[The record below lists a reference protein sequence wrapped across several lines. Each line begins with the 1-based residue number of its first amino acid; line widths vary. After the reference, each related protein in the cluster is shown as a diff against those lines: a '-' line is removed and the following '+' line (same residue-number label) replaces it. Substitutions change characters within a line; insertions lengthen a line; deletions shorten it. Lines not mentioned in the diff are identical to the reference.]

1 MRSFDRRTFHR
12 TMIGVAVGLALVAAG
27 CGSDSD
33 SASDSVAT
41 AGTDAPVASEA
52 TVTSDATLPT
62 DVAATPPASDD
73 ASAGGVQSIVSLS
86 PTHTEILF
94 AIGAGDQVVAVD
106 EFSDYPAEALELPH
120 ELSGFEPNVEAIA
133 AFEPDLV
140 VTGGDT
146 TGLGDQLADLGIE
159 TWDGPAAT
167 TLGDT
172 YDQIEQLGAIT
183 GHDAEAAELVA
194 QMQTDIDEIV
204 AATPVPEVPL
214 TLYHE
219 LDSAFFS
226 ADSTTF
232 IGELYGM
239 LGLQNIADEAEGN
252 SGGYPQLN
260 AEFIVSANPDL
271 IFLADTI
278 CCGETLDTVS
288 ARPGWDAITAVQNG
302 NVFEM
307 DDNIASRW
315 GPRVVDYLADV
326 SAAIQQAAVPA

>member
-12 TMIGVAVGLALVAAG
+12 TIIGVAVGLALIAAG

-33 SASDSVAT
+33 SSSDSVSP
-41 AGTDAPVASEA
+41 AGTDAPVTSEA
-52 TVTSDATLPT
+52 TGTTDA
-62 DVAATPPASDD
+62 AATPPASDD
-73 ASAGGVQSIVSLS
+73 ASSGDVQSIVSLS

-146 TGLGDQLADLGIE
+146 TGLGVQLADLGIE

-172 YDQIEQLGAIT
+172 YDQIEELGAIT

-194 QMQTDIDEIV
+194 QMQTDIDGIV
-204 AATPVPEVPL
+204 AATPVPDVPL

-232 IGELYGM
+232 IGELYSM

-288 ARPGWDAITAVQNG
+288 SRPGWDAITAVQNG

-307 DDNIASRW
+307 DDNVASRW
-315 GPRVVDYLADV
+315 GPRVVEYLADV